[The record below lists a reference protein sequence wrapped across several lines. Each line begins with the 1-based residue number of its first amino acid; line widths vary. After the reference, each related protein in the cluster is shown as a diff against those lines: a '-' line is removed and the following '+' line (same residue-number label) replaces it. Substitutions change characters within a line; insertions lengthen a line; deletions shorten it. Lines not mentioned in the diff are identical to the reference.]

1 MIDPAHRFDH
11 HPDMTET
18 TRGPEKD
25 AAGWPILRAA
35 QDIDC
40 DGENPQTG
48 RSCILGHH
56 RGYHRDETGA
66 EWLDH

>member
-1 MIDPAHRFDH
+1 
-11 HPDMTET
+11 MTDT
-18 TRGPEKD
+18 TRGLERD

-40 DGENPQTG
+40 DGENPTTG

-56 RGYHRDETGA
+56 QGYHRDETGA
-66 EWLDH
+66 EWLDR